1 MLRVRLS
8 LPGPITGI
16 LHLYPAPCSGT
27 SPCYRAAASI
37 LLLIF
42 AAEMN
47 SEVLLGSFLHSPRL
61 FQLADRLLLSAPQR
75 IACKNLQ
82 GSSPAFLI
90 SAIFQHETTSQL
102 NHLVVCEDAE
112 AAAYL
117 HNTIESLTS
126 ALDLFYFPSSFKN
139 KKNYKLLNS
148 SHVMLRTEALTRLSA
163 SMGQLGKGG
172 IDVTRQGEKGADGP
186 AALRPLGEGASPL
199 GSGKKLIVTY
209 PEALFEKVVLPEALS
224 GNIISL
230 KAGDTLDLNGLLGKL
245 VDKGFERTDFVYEP
259 GQFALRGGILDIYSF
274 GNEKPYRVE
283 LFGNDVDSIRIFDPE
298 TQLSERKLLQVN
310 IIPNVDNRQ
319 DSGEKIS
326 LLQFLPENTVVWMQD
341 WAFTRERLVIQEEDL
356 GLFIDGV
363 QAERDFRASRE
374 AEEAVRGAVTTG
386 KPVSRHRRA
395 LPPDTA
401 IDGDEEKLE
410 KREVTRE
417 EFVTA
422 QQIEGELQRFNLVEF
437 GPSAGSWTADGAAGA
452 PFVVEFH
459 TKPQPS
465 FNRQFDLLIRD
476 LKSWEAKKYTVFLFA
491 ENPRQLERLYTI
503 FEDLKAQIAFTPI
516 GLNIHEGFIDED
528 LKLVCYTDHQIFQR
542 YHKYKVKQ
550 AYNKN
555 KAITL
560 RTLRE
565 LQPGDYVTHIDHGL
579 GVYSGLQKIEANGR
593 LQEAVRI
600 IYKDSDILYV
610 NINSLHKIS
619 KYTGKEGTV
628 PKVNKLGSDA
638 WQKLKEKTKTRVKE
652 IAFDLIK
659 LYAQRKAEKGFPH
672 TPDNYMQTE
681 LEASFIYEDTPDQSK
696 ATADVKKDMELP
708 SPMDRL
714 VCGDVGFGKTEIA
727 IRAAFKTC
735 CDSKQAAVLVP
746 TTILAF
752 QHFKTFSERL
762 KDFPVRVDFVNRFKS
777 AKEKKETLRKLEAGE
792 IDIIIGTHALLG
804 KEVKFRNLGLLV
816 IDEEQKFGVA
826 HKEKIKTLRTH
837 VDCLTLTAT
846 PIPRT
851 LQFSLMGARD
861 LSIIN
866 TPPPNRQPIQTELH
880 GYNEDFIR
888 DAIYYE
894 TERGGQVFFIY
905 NRIQGLAEMAAIIQG
920 LCPDLSIGYAHGQM
934 EGSDLEDRILDFIDK
949 KYDVLI
955 CTNIVESGVDIP
967 NVNTIIVNNA
977 HHFGLSDLHQLRGRV
992 GRSNKKAFCY
1002 LLAPSLATL
1011 PTDSRKR
1018 LQTLEQHSELGS
1030 GFQIAM
1036 RDLDIRGAGNMLGGE
1051 QSGFMVDIG
1060 FETYQ
1065 KILDEAIKELKRTE
1079 FRELFKEEISKQ
1091 EDYVQD
1097 CTIDTD
1103 LEILIPDSYVEAVTE
1118 RLSLYTRLDNCN
1130 GEEELQEFH
1139 KEMIDRFGPIPPQ
1152 VDDLFDTVRI
1162 RKLAVSLGF
1171 EKMILKDD
1179 TLRCYFINRP
1189 DSPYFESDT
1198 FRLILE
1204 YLQKHTNKAK
1214 LKQAGKNFLLVVD
1227 DMKSMSDILGFLKR
1241 MSGFVFAPQALEK
1254 I

>member
-1 MLRVRLS
+1 
-8 LPGPITGI
+8 
-16 LHLYPAPCSGT
+16 
-27 SPCYRAAASI
+27 
-37 LLLIF
+37 
-42 AAEMN
+42 MN

-61 FQLADRLLLSAPQR
+61 FQLADRLLLSPPQR

-148 SHVMLRTEALTRLSA
+148 SHVMLRTETLTRLSA
-163 SMGQLGKGG
+163 SMKSP
-172 IDVTRQGEKGADGP
+172 VTAPDSMRA
-186 AALRPLGEGASPL
+186 LGEGASPL

-326 LLQFLPENTVVWMQD
+326 LLQFLPENTIIWMQD

-374 AEEAVRGAVTTG
+374 AEEAVRGIATAG
-386 KPVSRHRRA
+386 KGAQRPRRA

-410 KREVTRE
+410 KREVTRD

-422 QQIEGELQRFNLVEF
+422 EQIEGELRRFNLVEF
-437 GPSAGSWTADGAAGA
+437 GPSAGSWTADSRHETTGASHVGSAGSGSGSAAATGSGTVVPGGAAAFAGAAGA

-459 TKPQPS
+459 TKAQPS

-476 LKSWEAKKYTVFLFA
+476 LKSWEAKKYSVFLFA

-503 FEDLKAQIAFTPI
+503 FEDLKAQVAFTPI

-528 LKLVCYTDHQIFQR
+528 LKIVCYTDHQIFQR

-762 KDFPVRVDFVNRFKS
+762 KDFPVKVDFVNRFKS

-804 KEVKFRNLGLLV
+804 KEVKFKNLGLLV

-1130 GEEELQEFH
+1130 TEEELQEFH
-1139 KEMIDRFGPIPPQ
+1139 KEMIDRFGPMPPQ
-1152 VDDLFDTVRI
+1152 VGDLFDTVRV
-1162 RKLAVSLGF
+1162 RKLAVGLGF
-1171 EKMILKDD
+1171 EKMILKED

-1227 DMKSMSDILGFLKR
+1227 DMKSMADILGFLKR
-1241 MSGFVFAPQALEK
+1241 MSSFVEK
-1254 I
+1254 SVFSTT